1 MTQERHVERGAA
13 KGPGVRI
20 LAVIGGVALGVVAG
34 AVIWIVALSG
44 DVALRSPEV
53 AQTGGVGAQ
62 ATQGHAGS
70 SEPGTGSTSAVGETG
85 AETTGVGA
93 PGFDTV
99 RAEGDG
105 SVVVA
110 GRASARAVVT
120 IEVNGAAAAEAQAD
134 GQGRF
139 AAFLSLAPGENPN
152 VVTLSARGIDGTV
165 TRSAQ
170 SVILKPVDA
179 PVATAGAEAGATPDA
194 VAGTETGTGA
204 PEAAAPVLLADAE
217 GVRKLDAGASAS
229 VVIDTISYGADG
241 AVELSGRAVA
251 AAGPHS
257 GTHVRVYLDN
267 AEAGTAPVAGDGH
280 WTLRLLDIAPR
291 VYALRVDQLDESGKV
306 VSRFETPFQRE
317 DTAKL
322 ADAGAGSEPVA
333 GPADGARGGATG
345 GAEATPPASATATAT
360 TVVPPPVEA
369 NIITVQPGYTLW
381 AIAKSSY
388 GDGLLYVKVFEANRD
403 QIRNPDLIYPGQVF
417 SVPRD

>member
-44 DVALRSPEV
+44 GVALRSPEV
-53 AQTGGVGAQ
+53 AQTGSAGAQ
-62 ATQGHAGS
+62 STQGLAGS

-152 VVTLSARGIDGTV
+152 VVTLSAKGIDGTV

-170 SVILKPVDA
+170 SVILKPVEA
-179 PVATAGAEAGATPDA
+179 PMATAGAEAGAAPDA
-194 VAGTETGTGA
+194 VTGTETGSGA

-217 GVRKLDAGASAS
+217 AVRKLAAGASAS

-251 AAGPHS
+251 GAGPHA
-257 GTHVRVYLDN
+257 GTHVRIYLDN

-280 WTLRLLDIAPR
+280 WTLRLRDIAPR
-291 VYALRVDQLDESGKV
+291 VYALRVDQLDENGKV

-322 ADAGAGSEPVA
+322 ADAGAGSEPVP
-333 GPADGARGGATG
+333 GQVDP
-345 GAEATPPASATATAT
+345 GAETASAASSAAA
-360 TVVPPPVEA
+360 VVPPPVEA